1 MKHNAQDQEFLEK
14 LAKSD
19 TGIRLIQILKNI
31 EIHYA
36 DIRNLKEVEP
46 KVRVDALKLMR
57 EALLD
62 KLLVLSG
69 VQEAPDNDEF
79 RWKKEVRKSAN
90 KHLSVIYPPKIELY
104 KGYRSHKNVNPYHL
118 WKKMN

>member
-31 EIHYA
+31 EIYYA

-46 KVRVDALKLMR
+46 KVRVDALRLMR

-79 RWKKEVRKSAN
+79 R
-90 KHLSVIYPPKIELY
+90 
-104 KGYRSHKNVNPYHL
+104 
-118 WKKMN
+118 

>member
-79 RWKKEVRKSAN
+79 R
-90 KHLSVIYPPKIELY
+90 
-104 KGYRSHKNVNPYHL
+104 
-118 WKKMN
+118 